1 MLFEIN
7 KSTKNKRLKNIFT
20 IILVAIVILFYISI
34 IILSILGNK
43 TRVGYLTEFNLNI
56 YETLDLN
63 NIEYIKD
70 DFIID
75 GKLDE
80 ESIKNYLLT
89 NENITDYVYQFRIR
103 YYDKIFRNSDIY
115 GVYPDLSNLP
125 YYMSNAE
132 MDEGGSPYGNFISDR
147 KFIEI
152 EKINNVNY
160 TLKVKNNLILAIFI
174 LFIFIFIFILPKFKY
189 SKFLYITLTL
199 IVLFLMIIRK
209 PEAILRYQVLID
221 DAAFIQAFLDNPLK
235 SILVSF
241 NGYFNVIPAIIT
253 AFSIILSQLI
263 GRGITLAPLF
273 MNIFSGIVGAFCIS
287 YILTNRFKYLGSLRI
302 RSLIVLL
309 IIYMPYSLQ
318 ILLYA
323 TNLHWILAYFLF
335 IVSLDVVIKKEIPK
349 GLILIF
355 IFLCS
360 LSSVYTIF
368 LSIAGAILLIYSI
381 IEFRKNK
388 DYKIIINTMISVIL
402 LNLGTI
408 IQIIKILFAGRT
420 SGEKNIFIGFI
431 SLFTAIIT
439 RLYSYSFF
447 VEIGNNF
454 LIAISFLFS
463 LFIFILLIKI
473 NIKKE
478 TLFILLYFILSVLFV
493 QFGTNYYFLEKDIF
507 SNFRYNFLPM
517 SLMLTYIFSNIS
529 FDYKIQYTLHNF
541 TFNINNI
548 YNKTILSLLIV
559 IIILINFFYYNINRM
574 DDYVYYYNDWKNI
587 SKLYNKNG
595 KENIFMY
602 GSYTCGI
609 SVPADTVY
617 SYGIKD
623 FIAKNDFGFKNI
635 NYEINNKFSWMQND
649 VIYKIDSKG
658 INKIISTNY
667 LLLEEAVL
675 FFYAKDNQFMG
686 IDINNDENIDIII
699 DKGSL
704 LDNGYSFY
712 IVDLSEYKGNKIS
725 IIFEDKKDYILFSNI
740 FIIKKPKDIISKK

>member
-1 MLFEIN
+1 MLFDIN
-7 KSTKNKRLKNIFT
+7 KFTQNNRLKNIFT

-63 NIEYIKD
+63 NIEYIKN

-125 YYMSNAE
+125 DYMSNAE
-132 MDEGGSPYGNFISDR
+132 MDEGGSPYGNFISD
-147 KFIEI
+147 KKEI
-152 EKINNVNY
+152 NEDKIDNINY

-174 LFIFIFIFILPKFKY
+174 SFIFIFILPKFKY

-221 DAAFIQAFLDNPLK
+221 DASFIQAFLDNPLK

-241 NGYFNVIPAIIT
+241 NGHFNVIPAIIT

-263 GRGITLAPLF
+263 GQGITLAPLF

-287 YILTNRFKYLGSLRI
+287 YILTDRFKYLGSLRI

-381 IEFRKNK
+381 IEFQKNK
-388 DYKIIINTMISVIL
+388 DYKIIINTIISVIL

-473 NIKKE
+473 NVKRE

-595 KENIFMY
+595 EENIFMY

-649 VIYKIDSKG
+649 VIYQIDSKG
-658 INKIISTNY
+658 INKIISKNY

-725 IIFEDKKDYILFSNI
+725 IIFEGKKDYIFFSNI

>member
-1 MLFEIN
+1 MLFDIN

-34 IILSILGNK
+34 ITLSILGNK

-63 NIEYIKD
+63 NIEYIKN

-125 YYMSNAE
+125 DYMSNAK

-152 EKINNVNY
+152 EKIDNVNY

-199 IVLFLMIIRK
+199 IVIFLMIIRK

-263 GRGITLAPLF
+263 GQGITLAPLF

-388 DYKIIINTMISVIL
+388 DYKIIINTIISVIL

-658 INKIISTNY
+658 INKIISKNY

-686 IDINNDENIDIII
+686 IDINSDENIDIII

-725 IIFEDKKDYILFSNI
+725 IIFEGKKDYIFFSNI
-740 FIIKKPKDIISKK
+740 FIIKKPKNIISKK

>member
-1 MLFEIN
+1 MLFDIN
-7 KSTKNKRLKNIFT
+7 KFTQNKRLKNIFT

-34 IILSILGNK
+34 MILSILGNK

-63 NIEYIKD
+63 NIEYIKN

-125 YYMSNAE
+125 NYMSNAE

-152 EKINNVNY
+152 EKIDNVNY

-263 GRGITLAPLF
+263 GQGITLAPLF

-287 YILTNRFKYLGSLRI
+287 YILTDRFKYLGSLRI

-349 GLILIF
+349 GLIF

-381 IEFRKNK
+381 IEFQKNK
-388 DYKIIINTMISVIL
+388 DYKIIINTIISVIL

-473 NIKKE
+473 NIKRE

-609 SVPADTVY
+609 SVPADTIY

-712 IVDLSEYKGNKIS
+712 IVDLSKYKGNKIS
-725 IIFEDKKDYILFSNI
+725 IIFEAKKDYIFFSNI

>member
-1 MLFEIN
+1 MLFDIN
-7 KSTKNKRLKNIFT
+7 KFTQNKRLKNIFT

-63 NIEYIKD
+63 NIEYIKN

-103 YYDKIFRNSDIY
+103 YYDKIFRNNDIY

-125 YYMSNAE
+125 NYMSNAE

-152 EKINNVNY
+152 EKIDNVNY

-263 GRGITLAPLF
+263 GQGITLAPLF

-287 YILTNRFKYLGSLRI
+287 YILTDRFKYLGSLRI

-381 IEFRKNK
+381 IEFQKNK
-388 DYKIIINTMISVIL
+388 DYKIIINTIISVIL

-473 NIKKE
+473 NVKRE

-649 VIYKIDSKG
+649 VIYQIDSKG
-658 INKIISTNY
+658 INKIISKNY

-725 IIFEDKKDYILFSNI
+725 IIFEGKKDYILFSNI

>member
-1 MLFEIN
+1 MLFDIN
-7 KSTKNKRLKNIFT
+7 KFTQNKRLKNIFT

-34 IILSILGNK
+34 MILSILGNK

-63 NIEYIKD
+63 NIEYIKN

-125 YYMSNAE
+125 NYMSNAE

-152 EKINNVNY
+152 EKIDNVNY

-174 LFIFIFIFILPKFKY
+174 SFIFIFILPKFKY

-263 GRGITLAPLF
+263 GQGITLAPLF

-287 YILTNRFKYLGSLRI
+287 YILTDRFKYLGSLRI

-349 GLILIF
+349 GLIF

-381 IEFRKNK
+381 IEFQKNK
-388 DYKIIINTMISVIL
+388 DYKIIINTIISVIL

-473 NIKKE
+473 NVKRE

-609 SVPADTVY
+609 SVPADTIY

-712 IVDLSEYKGNKIS
+712 MVDLSEYKGNKIS
-725 IIFEDKKDYILFSNI
+725 IIFEGKKDYILFSNI

>member
-1 MLFEIN
+1 MLFDIN
-7 KSTKNKRLKNIFT
+7 KFTQNNRLKNIFT
-20 IILVAIVILFYISI
+20 IIIVAIVILFYISI

-63 NIEYIKD
+63 NIEYIKN

-125 YYMSNAE
+125 DYMSNAE
-132 MDEGGSPYGNFISDR
+132 MDEGGSPYGNFISD
-147 KFIEI
+147 KKEI
-152 EKINNVNY
+152 NEDKIDNINY

-263 GRGITLAPLF
+263 GQGITLAPLF

-287 YILTNRFKYLGSLRI
+287 YILTDRFKYLGSLRI

-381 IEFRKNK
+381 IEFQKNK
-388 DYKIIINTMISVIL
+388 DYKIIINTIISVIL

-431 SLFTAIIT
+431 LLFTAIIT

-574 DDYVYYYNDWKNI
+574 DGYVYYYNDWKNI

-602 GSYTCGI
+602 GSYTYGI

-635 NYEINNKFSWMQND
+635 NYEINNKFLWMQND
-649 VIYKIDSKG
+649 VIYQIDSKG
-658 INKIISTNY
+658 INKIISKNY

-725 IIFEDKKDYILFSNI
+725 IIFEGKKDYIFFSNI

>member
-1 MLFEIN
+1 MLFDIN
-7 KSTKNKRLKNIFT
+7 KFTQNKRLKNIFT

-34 IILSILGNK
+34 MILSILGNK

-63 NIEYIKD
+63 NIEYIKN

-125 YYMSNAE
+125 NYMSNAE

-152 EKINNVNY
+152 EKIDNVNY

-263 GRGITLAPLF
+263 GQGITLAPLF

-287 YILTNRFKYLGSLRI
+287 YILTDRFKYLGSLRI

-349 GLILIF
+349 GLIF

-381 IEFRKNK
+381 IEFQKNK
-388 DYKIIINTMISVIL
+388 DYKIIINTIISVIL

-473 NIKKE
+473 NIKRE

-609 SVPADTVY
+609 SVPADTIY

-712 IVDLSEYKGNKIS
+712 MVDLSEYKGNKIS
-725 IIFEDKKDYILFSNI
+725 IIFEGKKDYILFSNI

>member
-1 MLFEIN
+1 MKKF
-7 KSTKNKRLKNIFT
+7 KNIF
-20 IILVAIVILFYISI
+20 IIVLIAIVILFYISI

-63 NIEYIKD
+63 NIEYIKN

-115 GVYPDLSNLP
+115 GVYPSLNNLP
-125 YYMSNAE
+125 KYIKKIK
-132 MDEGGSPYGNFISDR
+132 MDYRGSPFGILISS
-147 KFIEI
+147 KIITE
-152 EKINNVNY
+152 EKIDSIGY
-160 TLKVKNNLILAIFI
+160 ALKINKNLILTVLLVFV
-174 LFIFIFIFILPKFKY
+174 FVLPKFKY

-199 IVLFLMIIRK
+199 IVIFLMIIRK

-221 DAAFIQAFLDNPLK
+221 DAVFIQAFLDNPLK

-263 GRGITLAPLF
+263 GQGITLAPLF

-287 YILTNRFKYLGSLRI
+287 YILTDRFKYLGSLRI

-381 IEFRKNK
+381 IEFQKNK
-388 DYKIIINTMISVIL
+388 DYKIIINTIISVIL

-602 GSYTCGI
+602 GSYTYGI

-658 INKIISTNY
+658 INKIISKNY

-725 IIFEDKKDYILFSNI
+725 IIFEGKKDYIFFSNI
-740 FIIKKPKDIISKK
+740 FIIKKPKNIISKK

>member
-1 MLFEIN
+1 MKKF
-7 KSTKNKRLKNIFT
+7 KNIF
-20 IILVAIVILFYISI
+20 IIVLIAILILFYISI

-63 NIEYIKD
+63 NIEYIKN
-70 DFIID
+70 DFIIA

-115 GVYPDLSNLP
+115 GVYPSLNNLP
-125 YYMSNAE
+125 KYIKKIK
-132 MDEGGSPYGNFISDR
+132 MDYRGSPFGILISS
-147 KFIEI
+147 KIITE
-152 EKINNVNY
+152 EKIDSIGY
-160 TLKVKNNLILAIFI
+160 ALKINKNLILTVLLVFV
-174 LFIFIFIFILPKFKY
+174 FVFVFVLPKFKY

-263 GRGITLAPLF
+263 GQGITLAPLF

-381 IEFRKNK
+381 IEFQKNK
-388 DYKIIINTMISVIL
+388 DYKIIINTIISVIL

-454 LIAISFLFS
+454 LMAISFLFS
-463 LFIFILLIKI
+463 IFIFILLIKI
-473 NIKKE
+473 NIKIE

-649 VIYKIDSKG
+649 VIYQIDSKG
-658 INKIISTNY
+658 INKIISKNY

-725 IIFEDKKDYILFSNI
+725 IIFEGKKDYILFSNI

>member
-1 MLFEIN
+1 MLFDIN
-7 KSTKNKRLKNIFT
+7 KFTQNNRLKNIFT

-63 NIEYIKD
+63 NIEYIKN

-125 YYMSNAE
+125 DYMSNAE
-132 MDEGGSPYGNFISDR
+132 MDEGGSPYGNFISD
-147 KFIEI
+147 KKEI
-152 EKINNVNY
+152 NEDKIDNINY

-235 SILVSF
+235 SILVYF

-263 GRGITLAPLF
+263 GQGITLAPLF

-287 YILTNRFKYLGSLRI
+287 YILTDRFKYLGSLRI

-381 IEFRKNK
+381 IEFQKNK
-388 DYKIIINTMISVIL
+388 DYKIIINTIISVIL

-574 DDYVYYYNDWKNI
+574 DGYVYYYNDWKNI

-602 GSYTCGI
+602 GSYTYGI

-635 NYEINNKFSWMQND
+635 NYEINNKFLWMQND
-649 VIYKIDSKG
+649 VIYQIDSKG
-658 INKIISTNY
+658 INKIISKNY

-725 IIFEDKKDYILFSNI
+725 IIFEGKKDYIFFSNI

>member
-1 MLFEIN
+1 MKKF
-7 KSTKNKRLKNIFT
+7 KNIF
-20 IILVAIVILFYISI
+20 IIVLIAIVILFYISI

-63 NIEYIKD
+63 NIEYIKN

-115 GVYPDLSNLP
+115 GVYPSLNNLP
-125 YYMSNAE
+125 KYIKKIK
-132 MDEGGSPYGNFISDR
+132 MDYRGSPFGILISS
-147 KFIEI
+147 KIITE
-152 EKINNVNY
+152 EKIDSIGY
-160 TLKVKNNLILAIFI
+160 TLKINKNLILTVLLVFV
-174 LFIFIFIFILPKFKY
+174 FVFVLPKFKY

-263 GRGITLAPLF
+263 GQGITLAPLF

-287 YILTNRFKYLGSLRI
+287 YILTDRFKYLGSLRI

-381 IEFRKNK
+381 IEFQKNK
-388 DYKIIINTMISVIL
+388 DYKIIINTIISVIL

-463 LFIFILLIKI
+463 IFIFILLIKI
-473 NIKKE
+473 NIKIE

-649 VIYKIDSKG
+649 VIYQIDSKG
-658 INKIISTNY
+658 INKIISKNY

-725 IIFEDKKDYILFSNI
+725 IIFEGKKDYIFFSNI